1 MNIPTPHIE
10 AKKGDFAKTV
20 LMPGDPLRARFIAEH
35 YLEDAVLVNSVRQM
49 SGYTGTYKG
58 KRVSVMASGMGMPSM
73 GIYSYELFNG
83 YDVENIIRIGT
94 AGALREDLH
103 LRDLVFGIGAC
114 TNSNFAAQ
122 YQLPGS
128 FAPTASFPLLRKA
141 VEAAEKRE
149 GLHGRKSAF
158 FGYILQRFQPG
169 CELAENG
176 RTGRGNGSGG
186 IVYECGENRKT
197 GSCDLYDLGQHCYR
211 RGDKLSR
218 T

>member
-128 FAPTASFPLLRKA
+128 FGSGRKKGRSA
-141 VEAAEKRE
+141 
-149 GLHGRKSAF
+149 LYGRKSAF
-158 FGYILQRFQPG
+158 FGYFLQRFQPG